1 MQVTKEQIESAN
13 KIDLVDYL
21 TNKGY
26 QLEKK
31 GSSYK
36 IKIRQKFSGDM
47 SSLSVF
53 ENRRGWK
60 RWSSGEH
67 GGDAIS
73 FLQKNM
79 GMNFQDAVLELTGG
93 TLTYAAAFIPP
104 KKAESTQIPENKELV
119 LPKKC
124 KGKYSRALAY
134 LSKSRLIDGNI
145 ISKMIADKKIY
156 QDERNNVV
164 FVGFNEKNE
173 AAFACVRGTNTQI
186 QYRGDCEGSDKRYAF
201 SIDGTNSHGKLYVFE
216 APIDLLSH
224 ATMANKVTN
233 NPNAWAAHSR
243 ISLAGTSDFALEHYL
258 KSHPEVREIHFVL
271 DNDKAGR
278 EAAAKYVPKYEKLG
292 FKVVD
297 HVLKTKDM
305 NQELEAYINK
315 PPPVKNKVMKR

>member
-1 MQVTKEQIESAN
+1 MQVTKEQKEAAN
-13 KIDLVDYL
+13 QVDLVDYL
-21 TNKGY
+21 TSKGY

-36 IKIRQKFSGDM
+36 IKVRQKFSGDL
-47 SSLSVF
+47 SSLSIF

-73 FLQKNM
+73 FLQTVM

-93 TLTYAAAFIPP
+93 SAAAYIPSSP
-104 KKAESTQIPENKELV
+104 KQETPKIPEVKELV
-119 LPKKC
+119 LPKRC
-124 KGKYSRALAY
+124 EGKFSRAFAY
-134 LSKSRLIDGNI
+134 LNKSRYIDSNI
-145 ISKMIADKKIY
+145 ISQMMADKKIY

-164 FVGFNEKNE
+164 FVGYNEKNE
-173 AAFACVRGTNTQI
+173 AAFACVRGTNTQV
-186 QYRGDCEGSDKRYAF
+186 QYRGDCSGSDKHF
-201 SIDGTNSHGKLYVFE
+201 SFSMEGTSKAKLYVFE

-224 ATMANKVTN
+224 ATMANKITN
-233 NPNAWAAHSR
+233 DPNAWTAHSR
-243 ISLAGTSDFALEHYL
+243 ISLAGTSDVALEHYL
-258 KSHPEVREIHFVL
+258 KSHPEVKEIHFVL

-278 EAAAKYVPKYEKLG
+278 EAAAKYVPKYEAMG

-315 PPPVKNKVMKR
+315 PPPVKRVAIKR